1 MLKDR
6 LYEKRK
12 LTGEDEKEIV
22 SLVKK
27 KIKNDNYFVKG
38 NFLNRDYFKDKL
50 YVLLKDEIERKYE
63 YFDFDIKDELINE
76 LLSEVFGLGVLEKFL
91 QDKEVTDIFIQDDEM
106 IIIKNGIKK
115 YLGKVF
121 ANIDEVY
128 LIVDRIKNN
137 TGKTVDQR
145 IPFLNTELYD
155 GSRCSII
162 IPPVSDRVYVSIR
175 VFNCIDFELEDLLKL
190 NMFTK
195 KHYDIL
201 KDLINKKKNILIVF

>member
-50 YVLLKDEIERKYE
+50 YVLLKDEIYLR
-63 YFDFDIKDELINE
+63 
-76 LLSEVFGLGVLEKFL
+76 VEK
-91 QDKEVTDIFIQDDEM
+91 K
-106 IIIKNGIKK
+106 
-115 YLGKVF
+115 
-121 ANIDEVY
+121 
-128 LIVDRIKNN
+128 KNN

-201 KDLINKKKNILIVF
+201 KDLISKKKNILIPGSMGSGKTTLLNTL